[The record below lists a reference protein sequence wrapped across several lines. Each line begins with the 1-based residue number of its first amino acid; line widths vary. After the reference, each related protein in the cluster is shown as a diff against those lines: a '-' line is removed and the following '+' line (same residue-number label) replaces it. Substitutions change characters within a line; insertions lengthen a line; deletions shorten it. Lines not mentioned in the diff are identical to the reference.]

1 MSTPA
6 AGEQTEKPGAAL
18 TGFEPTIRSWFES
31 RFAEPTSVQAQSWPR
46 IAAGEHLLATAPTG
60 SGKTLTAFL
69 WSLNQFAAG
78 AWETGHTRVVYISP
92 LKALNTDI
100 RENLLGPLEELQAA
114 GPFPE
119 IRVQTR
125 SGDTPASERQR
136 TLRRPPEILITTPE
150 SLSLL
155 LTTRNGQNA
164 LTWVETVILDEV
176 HAVVDNRRGVQLM
189 TALERLVD
197 LSGEFQRLAL
207 SATVEPLESVAAYV
221 GGYDESGVARPVSVV
236 RANTEKKLVFRVR
249 FPEEVHQA
257 IENGQKIWDPLSD
270 SFRDLIDE
278 NDSTLFFTNSR
289 RLAEKITLKI
299 NEDQPGPLAYAH
311 HGSLARDIRTTV
323 EQRLKA
329 GELRAIVATSSLE
342 MGIDVGHLDEVVLVQ
357 SPPSVA
363 ATLQRVGRA
372 GHRVGE
378 TSVGTLFPTH
388 AQDFLEAAVLSRALA
403 ERDIEP
409 LTPLAGCLDVLAQ
422 IVISLSAQMEW
433 AVDDLYA
440 LLRRSA
446 PYHALSRDQ
455 FDLVIEMLA
464 GRYAGSRVRELKPRI
479 SYDRIHGTVKAL
491 KSAVLAFYSNGGTI
505 PDRGY
510 YKLRH
515 GDSGAMIGELD
526 EEFVWE
532 ATVGQT
538 FTFGTQH
545 WQIQRITHN
554 DVLVRAAP
562 AGSDAPPF
570 WRSESYNR
578 SFHFSERIAGYLQD
592 AENLLAERQ
601 DQALVRDLVE
611 DRGFEESAAV
621 ELTDYLQRQ
630 REATGTPLPH
640 RHHLLVESIRTGPGG
655 YKGPDDISQ
664 LVLHTFWGGRLNRP
678 WALALGAAM
687 EAKLEYV
694 PEVHADNNAIA
705 IQLKAPMDPEA
716 LISLVRPDNFRDLL
730 RHSLEQSGFFG
741 ARFRECAGRALLLT
755 RARFNQRL
763 PLWMSRLQAK
773 KLMTTVS
780 QYADFPVLLETWRTC
795 LDDEFDLDRLED
807 MLGELADG
815 VIGWSFVSTHSP
827 SPFSANITFDQINR
841 YMYAD
846 DSPDAAGP
854 SALSDRL
861 IADVLANEQLRP
873 RISPTTVA
881 RFEAKRQRRHPDYQP
896 QELSDWQEWVKER
909 LLIPEQEHEGPDD
922 GLVWISDGKRRWLTH
937 PELLEALT
945 GSGLIP
951 ADWLNEPIPP
961 VPDARDAIQLASEI
975 LSFYG
980 PRTLP
985 EITAL
990 LPQVPEGLFA
1000 DEGRWISG
1008 SLLEDASER
1017 YYCDSENYEILLR
1030 FQRAALRPEVVALPA
1045 TRLPAMLARWQ
1056 GFAEAPSEDNLAE
1069 CLIALRG
1076 YSAPL
1081 KVWLDDLLAA
1091 RFGPLPPGA
1100 MEAALQFAELNWL
1113 GTGRETM
1120 TAAYPEDQPLL
1131 QPDTG
1136 SDQPPDLIRDG
1147 FSDPSARYPFAQLAD
1162 AQSAPLDEFAA
1173 AFWEAVWQGW
1183 LTADTLRPLR
1193 QGIERGFAL
1202 RPIVPDRTAMR
1213 RARRGAL
1220 RGEPRGFAGN
1230 WQLIN
1235 RESVESDP
1243 LTTLEEDKERARLL
1257 LDRYGVLTRELA
1269 NREGGNL
1276 RWAKLFRAL
1285 AMMELAGEIVSG
1297 YFFEGLSGPQFIT
1310 PAALQVFN
1318 RLADA
1323 PAMTFWLNASDPAS
1337 PCGLGLADAELPQRR
1352 PQNYLSYLDDELAL
1366 IVENGGSRL
1375 TFLLPDD
1382 HPRLVE
1388 TLGPLTHLV
1397 ARERRIVV
1405 QTINDADA
1413 RTSRY
1418 LTPIGTILKGVK
1430 DHKQITLESR

>member
-1 MSTPA
+1 MSTPV
-6 AGEQTEKPGAAL
+6 AGNPTPVLA
-18 TGFEPTIRSWFES
+18 GFEPEIRHWFES
-31 RFAEPTSVQAQSWPR
+31 RFAEPTGVQAQSWPR

-69 WSLNQFAAG
+69 WSLNRFASG
-78 AWETGHTRVVYISP
+78 AWDTGHTRVVYISP

-100 RENLLGPLEELQAA
+100 RENLLGPLAELRAV

-119 IRVQTR
+119 VRVQTR
-125 SGDTPASERQR
+125 SGDTPAGERQR
-136 TLRRPPEILITTPE
+136 MLRRPPEILITTPE

-164 LTWVETVILDEV
+164 LTRVETVILDEV
-176 HAVVDNRRGVQLM
+176 HAIVDNRRGVQLM

-207 SATVEPLESVAAYV
+207 SATVEPLKAVAAYV
-221 GGYDESGVARPVSVV
+221 GGYDEAGAARPVSVI
-236 RANTEKKLVFRVR
+236 RANTEKKLEFRVR

-278 NDSTLFFTNSR
+278 NNATLFFTNSR

-311 HGSLARDIRTTV
+311 HGSLARDIRSTV

-372 GHRVGE
+372 GHKVGE
-378 TSVGTLFPTH
+378 ISVGTLFPTH
-388 AQDFLEAAVLSRALA
+388 AQDFLEAAVLSRAL
-403 ERDIEP
+403 EEKDIEP
-409 LTPLAGCLDVLAQ
+409 LVPLTGCLDVLAQ
-422 IVISLSAQMEW
+422 IVISLTAQLEW
-433 AVDDLYA
+433 PLDDLYA
-440 LLRRSA
+440 LLKRSA
-446 PYHALSRDQ
+446 PYHGLSREQ

-570 WRSESYNR
+570 WRSETYNR
-578 SFHFSERIAGYLQD
+578 SFHFSERITGYLED
-592 AENLLAERQ
+592 AEVLLAERQ
-601 DQALVRDLVE
+601 DDELVRDLVE
-611 DRGFEESAAV
+611 DRGFQSTAAEELA
-621 ELTDYLQRQ
+621 DYLKRQ
-630 REATGTPLPH
+630 REATGSSLPH
-640 RHHLLVESIRTGPGG
+640 RKHLLLESIRTGPGG

-678 WALALGAAM
+678 WALALGAA
-687 EAKLEYV
+687 LEERLAYV
-694 PEVHADNNAIA
+694 PEIHADNNAIA
-705 IQLKAPMDPEA
+705 IQLKAAMDPEEV
-716 LISLVRPDNFRDLL
+716 ISLVRPDNFRNLL

-795 LDDEFDLDRLED
+795 LEDEFDLNRLED

-815 VIGWSFVSTHSP
+815 VIGWSFVSTATP
-827 SPFSANITFDQINR
+827 SPFAANITFDQINR

-854 SALSDRL
+854 SSLSDRL

-873 RISPTTVA
+873 RIGLSTVL
-881 RFEAKRQRRHPDYQP
+881 RFEEKRQRRQADYQP
-896 QELSDWQEWVKER
+896 QDLADWQEWIKER
-909 LLIPEQEHEGPDD
+909 LLVPEDEHLGPDE
-922 GLVWISDGKRRWLTH
+922 GLVWISDGRRRWLCH
-937 PELLEALT
+937 PEMLEALT
-945 GSGLIP
+945 GSGLVP
-951 ADWLNEPIPP
+951 RDWVRDPIPS
-961 VPDARDAIQLASEI
+961 VPDPRDAIQLAGEI

-980 PRTLP
+980 PRTLG
-985 EITAL
+985 EVTEL
-990 LPQVPEGLFA
+990 LPRVPEGLFA
-1000 DEGRWISG
+1000 DEGSWITG
-1008 SLLEDASER
+1008 LLIEDSPER
-1017 YYCDSENYEILLR
+1017 YYCDGENYEILLR
-1030 FQRAALRPEVVALPA
+1030 FQRAALRPEVVALPPA
-1045 TRLPAMLARWQ
+1045 RLPSLLARWQ
-1056 GFAEAPSEDNLAE
+1056 AFAEAPVDDNLAE
-1069 CLIALRG
+1069 SLINLRG

-1100 MEAALQFAELNWL
+1100 IEAALQLAELSWI
-1113 GTGRETM
+1113 GTGREAM
-1120 TAAYPEDQPLL
+1120 TVIYPEDRDLLRGEGGSEHPPQPIL
-1131 QPDTG
+1131 
-1136 SDQPPDLIRDG
+1136 DG
-1147 FSDPSARYPFAQLAD
+1147 FSDPSARYVFAQLAE
-1162 AQSAPLDEFAA
+1162 AQNVSLHEFSET
-1173 AFWEAVWQGW
+1173 FWEAVWQGW
-1183 LTADTLRPLR
+1183 LTADSLRPLR

-1202 RPIVPDRTAMR
+1202 KPVASDRTSMR
-1213 RARRGAL
+1213 RARRGAF
-1220 RGEPRGFAGN
+1220 RGEPRGFAGS
-1230 WQLIN
+1230 WQLIAKATG
-1235 RESVESDP
+1235 ESDP
-1243 LTTLEEDKERARLL
+1243 LTRLEEDKERARLL
-1257 LDRYGVLTRELA
+1257 LDRYGILTRELA
-1269 NREGGNL
+1269 NREGGSL
-1276 RWAKLFRAL
+1276 RWAKLFKAL

-1310 PAALQVFN
+1310 PAALQTFN
-1318 RLADA
+1318 RLTDA
-1323 PAMTFWLNASDPAS
+1323 PAMTFWLNACDPAS
-1337 PCGLGLADAELPQRR
+1337 PCGLGLGDALLPQRR

-1366 IVENGGSRL
+1366 VVENGGSRL
-1375 TFLLPDD
+1375 TFMLPHD
-1382 HPRLVE
+1382 HPRLAE
-1388 TLGPLTHLV
+1388 ALGPLEHLV
-1397 ARERRIVV
+1397 ARERRIAV
-1405 QTINDADA
+1405 QTINDVDA
-1413 RTSRY
+1413 RTSPY

>member
-1 MSTPA
+1 MSTPET
-6 AGEQTEKPGAAL
+6 GRQTPPATLA
-18 TGFEPTIRSWFES
+18 GFEPAIRSWFES
-31 RFAEPTSVQAQSWPR
+31 QFSGPTAVQAESWPR

-69 WSLNQFAAG
+69 WALNQFAAG
-78 AWETGHTRVVYISP
+78 AWETGHTKVVYISP

-100 RENLLGPLEELQAA
+100 RENLLGPLEELKAA

-119 IRVQTR
+119 VRVQTR
-125 SGDTPASERQR
+125 SGDTPAGERQR
-136 TLRRPPEILITTPE
+136 MLRRPPEILITTPE

-164 LTWVETVILDEV
+164 LTRVETVILDEV
-176 HAVVDNRRGVQLM
+176 HAIVDNRRGVQLM

-207 SATVEPLESVAAYV
+207 SATVEPLEDVAAYV
-221 GGYDESGVARPVSVV
+221 GGYDEAGTPRPVGVI
-236 RANTEKKLVFRVR
+236 RANTDKRLEFRVR

-270 SFRDLIDE
+270 SFRDLIDG
-278 NDSTLFFTNSR
+278 NDATLFFTNSR

-372 GHRVGE
+372 GHKVGE

-388 AQDFLEAAVLSRALA
+388 AQDFLEAAVLSRALE

-409 LTPLAGCLDVLAQ
+409 LTPLTGCLDVLAQ
-422 IVISLSAQMEW
+422 IVISLTAQLEW
-433 AVDDLYA
+433 PVEALHA

-446 PYHALSRDQ
+446 PYHDLSRGR

-479 SYDRIHGTVKAL
+479 SYDRIRGTVKAL
-491 KSAVLAFYSNGGTI
+491 KSAVLAFYANGGTI

-538 FTFGTQH
+538 FTFGSQH

-578 SFHFSERIAGYLQD
+578 SFHFSERIAGYLEA
-592 AENLLAERQ
+592 AEILLAER
-601 DQALVRDLVE
+601 DEAALTRDLV
-611 DRGFEESAAV
+611 DGRGFQASAAA
-621 ELTDYLQRQ
+621 ELTDYLKRQ
-630 REATGTPLPH
+630 REATGSSLPH
-640 RHHLLVESIRTGPGG
+640 RNHLLLESIRTGPGG

-678 WALALGAAM
+678 WALALGAA
-687 EAKLEYV
+687 LEQRLSYV
-694 PEVHADNNAIA
+694 PEIHADNNAIA
-705 IQLKAPMDPEA
+705 IQLKAPMDPEEV
-716 LISLVRPDNFRDLL
+716 IGLVRPENFRNLL
-730 RHSLEQSGFFG
+730 RQALERSGFFG

-795 LDDEFDLDRLED
+795 LDDEFDLDRLET

-815 VIGWSFVSTHSP
+815 LIGWSFVSTATP
-827 SPFSANITFDQINR
+827 SPFAANITFDQINR

-854 SALSDRL
+854 SSLSDRL

-873 RISPTTVA
+873 RISLRTVHQ
-881 RFEAKRQRRHPDYQP
+881 FEEKRQRRQTDYQP
-896 QELSDWQEWVKER
+896 QTLPDWLAWIKER
-909 LLIPEQEHEGPDD
+909 LLVPEAEHEGPSE
-922 GLVWISDGKRRWLTH
+922 GLVWISDGRRRWLTH

-945 GSGLIP
+945 GSGLVP
-951 ADWLNEPIPP
+951 VEWLGDPVPP
-961 VPDARDAIQLASEI
+961 VPDSRDAVQLASEI

-980 PRTLP
+980 PRTLA
-985 EITAL
+985 EVTEL

-1000 DEGRWISG
+1000 DDGNWITGRLI
-1008 SLLEDASER
+1008 EDSSER

-1045 TRLPAMLARWQ
+1045 AQLPGMLARWQ
-1056 GFAEAPSEDNLAE
+1056 GFGKAPAEDNLAE
-1069 CLIALRG
+1069 SLISLRG

-1091 RFGPLPPGA
+1091 RFGPLPAAA
-1100 MEAALQFAELNWL
+1100 MEAALQAAELNWF
-1113 GTGRETM
+1113 GTGKETM
-1120 TAAYPEDQPLL
+1120 TVAYPEDQALL
-1131 QPDTG
+1131 RAEAG
-1136 SDQPPDLIRDG
+1136 SKQPPAPILNG
-1147 FSDPSARYPFAQLAD
+1147 FSDPTARYGFVQLAD
-1162 AQSAPLDEFAA
+1162 VQDAPLDAFAET
-1173 AFWEAVWQGW
+1173 FWSAVWQGW

-1193 QGIERGFAL
+1193 QGIERGFTLKPVAA
-1202 RPIVPDRTAMR
+1202 DRTSMR
-1213 RARRGAL
+1213 RARRGAF
-1220 RGEPRGFAGN
+1220 RGEPRGFSGS
-1230 WQLIN
+1230 WQLITPLPAD
-1235 RESVESDP
+1235 SDP
-1243 LTTLEEDKERARLL
+1243 LTALEEDKERARLL
-1257 LDRYGVLTRELA
+1257 LDRYGILTRELA
-1269 NREGGNL
+1269 NREGGEL
-1276 RWAKLFRAL
+1276 RWAKLFKAL
-1285 AMMELAGEIVSG
+1285 AMMELGGEIVSG

-1318 RLADA
+1318 RLTESA
-1323 PAMTFWLNASDPAS
+1323 PMTFWLNANDPAS
-1337 PCGLGLADAELPQRR
+1337 PCGLGLGDPELPQRR
-1352 PQNYLSYLDDELAL
+1352 PQNYLSYLDDQLAL
-1366 IVENGGSRL
+1366 VVESGGSRL
-1375 TFLLPDD
+1375 TFLIPPD
-1382 HPRLVE
+1382 HPRLAEV
-1388 TLGPLTHLV
+1388 LGPLEHLV

-1405 QTINDADA
+1405 QTINDIDA
-1413 RTSRY
+1413 RTSPY